1 MTPEKKLEQLG
12 IILPAAPKP
21 VASYVP
27 VKQSGNTLYLSGQLP
42 MIDGKLQYTG
52 KVGEERTA
60 EDGTKAAKICAI
72 NALAA
77 IKEHIGTIDKV
88 KSILKLQV
96 FIASKVGF
104 DGQPEVANGA
114 SEFFTEV
121 FGQEIGSH
129 ARSALGTNQLPRDAT
144 VEIDL
149 VVEIEQ

>member
-1 MTPEKKLEQLG
+1 MKIEQKLQELG
-12 IILPAAPKP
+12 ITLPKAPKP
-21 VASYVP
+21 VAAYVP

-42 MIDGKLQYTG
+42 MVDGKLQYTG
-52 KVGEERTA
+52 KVGGERTA
-60 EDGTKAAKICAI
+60 EEGSVAAKICAI

-77 IKEHIGTIDKV
+77 INEHIGSLDKV

-96 FIASKVGF
+96 FIASVVGF

-114 SEFFTEV
+114 SEFFVEV

-149 VVEIEQ
+149 VVEVE

>member
-1 MTPEKKLEQLG
+1 MTAEQKLQELG
-12 IILPAAPKP
+12 ITLPAAPKP
-21 VASYVP
+21 VAAYVP
-27 VKQSGNTLYLSGQLP
+27 IKQSGNTLYLSGQLP
-42 MIDGKLQYTG
+42 MVEGKLQYTG
-52 KVGEERTA
+52 KVGDERTL
-60 EDGTKAAKICAI
+60 EDGAKAAKICAI

-77 IKEHIGTIDKV
+77 IKEHIGSLNKV
-88 KSILKLQV
+88 KNILKLQV

-114 SEFFTEV
+114 SEFFAEV

-149 VVEIEQ
+149 VVEIG

>member
-1 MTPEKKLEQLG
+1 MKAEQKLQELG
-12 IILPAAPKP
+12 ITLPAAPKP
-21 VASYVP
+21 VAAYVP

-42 MIDGKLQYTG
+42 MVDGKLQYTG
-52 KVGEERTA
+52 KVGDERTA
-60 EDGTKAAKICAI
+60 EEGTAAAKICAI

-77 IKEHIGTIDKV
+77 IKEHIGSLDKV
-88 KSILKLQV
+88 TNILKLQV

-114 SEFFTEV
+114 SEFFAEV
-121 FGQEIGSH
+121 FGSEIGSH

-149 VVEIEQ
+149 VVEIAQ